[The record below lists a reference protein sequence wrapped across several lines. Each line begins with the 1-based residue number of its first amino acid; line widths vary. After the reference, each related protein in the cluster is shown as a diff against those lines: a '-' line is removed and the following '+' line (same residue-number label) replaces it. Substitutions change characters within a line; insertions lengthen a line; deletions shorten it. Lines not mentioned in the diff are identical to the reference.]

1 MHSVEG
7 LYNAFVQI
15 QSDFDAKNISNI
27 IADAAALLE
36 NARNV
41 RSNCDFRQAAE
52 ESVDEIMLEKSKS
65 SKIPFPPKFPFNLTD
80 CLQAT
85 TDLSALFGNLYN
97 TIEAG
102 ESTNN
107 IIGSISNIVVKIEPL
122 LRTCGEPKVADN
134 IGKAVPEVCLVSL
147 SGFAQL
153 GSDIWNHR
161 EDTRYIL
168 ASLGHVYTSV
178 IAIRDACPLLH
189 NMLPD
194 LPDYDFEE
202 HHLKSELTAASE
214 EDDEEEEED
223 LSAFDVYDILGNV
236 EECLDSAQI
245 FTEEIQ

>member
-1 MHSVEG
+1 
-7 LYNAFVQI
+7 VQI

-27 IADAAALLE
+27 IADSAALLQD
-36 NARNV
+36 ARNV
-41 RSNCDFRQAAE
+41 RSNCDFRQATE
-52 ESVDEIMLEKSKS
+52 EPVEEIILEKSKS
-65 SKIPFPPKFPFNLTD
+65 NKIPFPPKFPFNLTD

-85 TDLSALFGNLYN
+85 TDLSGLFGRLYE

-122 LRTCGEPKVADN
+122 LRTCGESKVADS
-134 IGKAVPEVCLVSL
+134 IGKAVPEICLVSL
-147 SGFAQL
+147 SSFAQL
-153 GSDIWNHR
+153 GSDMWSHR

-168 ASLGHVYTSV
+168 AALGQVYTSV
-178 IAIRDACPLLH
+178 ITIRDTCPLLH

-194 LPDYDFEE
+194 LPEYDFEE
-202 HHLKSELTAASE
+202 HHLKSGLTAAE
-214 EDDEEEEED
+214 EDDEEAQED